1 MDVVER
7 NFLRLLR
14 SGTFGDDSPIEPMSQ
29 WKWERLY
36 QTALMH
42 GVAAL
47 VYDGIRSREGEF
59 FINLSNEQRETWR
72 RLVSETEEKS
82 RQTNIL
88 TARLFEEL
96 NHRSTRPIL
105 LKGQAIATLYN
116 MPLHRTSGDCDI
128 FFPLAPQSKKADDWA
143 KCNCDKEATSEKGV
157 LQYMWKGIK
166 VEHHHRMVR
175 LTNVFLNRTLQSIVN
190 KEIRCCDSTYL
201 YIDGQKIETLPPTLN
216 LLYTMVRIAKYI
228 LNDGVSLK
236 QIIELGMILRKIGDK
251 VDFIKLQQWI
261 DKLHMGD
268 MAQLEGA
275 LLTGLMNF
283 SQDEIPFM
291 RPNQKD
297 DISAVTRDIFN
308 LKGNHTYDWYFTQGK
323 NVFVSTNN
331 KSAMMW
337 HINHSRRFFRYYP
350 SETVTNFFTSFAHSL
365 SHIEE

>member
-1 MDVVER
+1 MTVVER

-14 SGTFGDDSPIEPMSQ
+14 SGTFGDDTPIEPMSQ

-36 QTALMH
+36 QMALMH

-47 VYDGIRSREGEF
+47 VYDGIRSRKDEF
-59 FINLSNEQRETWR
+59 FINLTNEQREAWR
-72 RLVSETEEKS
+72 RMVDEAEEKS
-82 RQTNIL
+82 RQMNIL
-88 TARLFEEL
+88 TARLMEEL

-105 LKGQAIATLYN
+105 LKGQAIATIYN
-116 MPLHRTSGDCDI
+116 QPLHRTSGDCDI
-128 FFPLAPQSKKADDWA
+128 FFPLDPQGKKADDWA
-143 KCNCDKEATSEKGV
+143 KGNADNKTTTEKGV
-157 LQYMWKGIK
+157 TQYMWKGMK
-166 VEHHHRMVR
+166 VEHHHRMLK
-175 LTNVFLNRTLQSIVN
+175 LTNMFLNRNLQQIIN
-190 KEIRCCDSTYL
+190 KEIRCCDSTYI
-201 YIDGQKIETLPPTLN
+201 YIDGIKIETLPPTLN

-236 QIIELGMILRKIGDK
+236 QLVELGMILRKIGNK

-261 DKLHMGD
+261 YKLHMGE

-275 LLTGLMNF
+275 LLKGLMNF
-283 SQDEIPFM
+283 TTDEIPFM
-291 RPNQKD
+291 SPNKKD
-297 DISAVTRDIFN
+297 DISAIMKDIFN
-308 LKGNHTYDWYFTQGK
+308 LKGNHTYDWFFTQGK

-350 SETVTNFFTSFAHSL
+350 SETVTNFITSFAHSL